1 MVTTRRVSEPQPAG
15 RAPRIVLRDIETVKE
30 MRLVGE
36 LQQRVSRWD
45 EHSAPLVQL
54 IASREVGGILIG
66 AFDGNAL
73 VGFVFGF
80 PGYISGRRVLHSHM
94 LAVDPAHRDKDL
106 GFRLKLAQR
115 ERALEQGVD
124 QMTWTFD
131 PLRSVN
137 AHLNISKLGVV
148 VESYRVDFYGPEASS
163 APHRHIGTDRFWVR
177 WHLTSEAVLQK
188 LRGGSDDT
196 LALARRDARP
206 LLSLGDEGRPVRGE
220 APARGSDDSLV
231 IEIPSDIGAFQRDA
245 PDLAAVWR
253 QATRGAF
260 LSSFDAGYRIESFF
274 RGSPSALPVGL
285 YRLTRS
291 PVGASDGK
299 RSTNSRASN
308 GL

>member
-1 MVTTRRVSEPQPAG
+1 RPRIPARRPWRRWSRSTRRVIPMPGRSRSTAGRGRTASSTGEPTVSPASWLGPATRRGSAPSSTTFVPGRTWPQRRALRTEPDRGSSKVPPGSHSQWRARRSPEAARLPAGHTRMHSEGAPNVVTTRRVSEPKPAG

-124 QMTWTFD
+124 QMTWT
-131 PLRSVN
+131 
-137 AHLNISKLGVV
+137 
-148 VESYRVDFYGPEASS
+148 
-163 APHRHIGTDRFWVR
+163 
-177 WHLTSEAVLQK
+177 
-188 LRGGSDDT
+188 
-196 LALARRDARP
+196 
-206 LLSLGDEGRPVRGE
+206 
-220 APARGSDDSLV
+220 
-231 IEIPSDIGAFQRDA
+231 
-245 PDLAAVWR
+245 
-253 QATRGAF
+253 
-260 LSSFDAGYRIESFF
+260 
-274 RGSPSALPVGL
+274 
-285 YRLTRS
+285 
-291 PVGASDGK
+291 
-299 RSTNSRASN
+299 
-308 GL
+308 